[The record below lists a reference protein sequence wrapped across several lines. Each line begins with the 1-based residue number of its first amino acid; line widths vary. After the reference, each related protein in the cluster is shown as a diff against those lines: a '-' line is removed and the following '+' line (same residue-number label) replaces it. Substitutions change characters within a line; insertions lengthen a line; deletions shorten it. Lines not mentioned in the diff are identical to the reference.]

1 MKKIN
6 LMLEILV
13 LLIHLITGAF
23 IGYLRS
29 INETQVVVSSSIFLY
44 TLDMF
49 ILWGIARLKG
59 KYLFFEVESVL
70 HGAIIGVIIATTTT
84 TLNLIEGDISDSF
97 VTHWLIGIS
106 AGLVIGAVYGKF
118 AEIRAKN
125 KVGKKQ

>member
-70 HGAIIGVIIATTTT
+70 HGAIIGVTIATTTT

-97 VTHWLIGIS
+97 VTRWLIGIS

>member
-1 MKKIN
+1 MNKLK
-6 LMLEILV
+6 LALEIFV

-23 IGYLRS
+23 VGYLNS
-29 INETQVVVSSSIFLY
+29 INETQVVATSSIFLF
-44 TLDMF
+44 TLTMF

-84 TLNLIEGDISDSF
+84 TLNIIEGATTNNLI
-97 VTHWLIGIS
+97 TQWLIGIGT
-106 AGLVIGAVYGKF
+106 GLVFGTVYGKI

-125 KVGKKQ
+125 RH